1 MNTELLEAR
10 KQQSHEKQ
18 KLLEEQAKADRLEF
32 DRILQNQKLERE
44 LEFMKDKERADRM
57 KDHSNQLKKQIAIN
71 EEKGRQDK
79 KELLEEGKK
88 IKDKLS
94 NEKKLL
100 ETIKGQKIDELLNMG
115 IENKYTAELAR
126 KRIMI

>member
-1 MNTELLEAR
+1 MNSELLEAR
-10 KQQSHEKQ
+10 KQQSNEKH

-44 LEFMKDKERADRM
+44 LEFMRDKERVDRM
-57 KDHSNQLKKQIAIN
+57 KDHSHQLKKQIAIN
-71 EEKGRQDK
+71 EEKTRQDK

-94 NEKKLL
+94 AEKKLL
-100 ETIKGQKIDELLNMG
+100 ETIKGQKIDELLNTG
-115 IENKYTAELAR
+115 IESKYTAELAR